1 MMNIPKAKSSVHVI
15 TSTTPSLCGSGA
27 RSLPPQM
34 GEPPTVTGSTGSRI
48 PQIFSEC
55 KPFRLLLFP
64 QEERK
69 AIDKNSGNG
78 YTVHRKWCYRQTVR
92 PCSYEEVTAGL
103 RDGRLLLFLNDLND
117 QGDQRDQKHTESK
130 KLRPCNHIDH
140 PLSLWIGGKEVY
152 PRRWGEPPTVTGST
166 GSRISQNHSECN
178 QFHHKTPADDPR
190 AFVFILRILCSS
202 RRWR

>member
-1 MMNIPKAKSSVHVI
+1 MICTIREISAMMNIPKAKSSVHVI

-48 PQIFSEC
+48 SQIFSEC

-92 PCSYEEVTAGL
+92 PFSYEEVTAGL
-103 RDGRLLLFLNDLND
+103 RDGRLLLFITNDLND
-117 QGDQRDQKHTESK
+117 QCEKRDDEGTKLKQ
-130 KLRPCNHIDH
+130 LRPCNHAAH
-140 PLSLWIGGKEVY
+140 PLSM
-152 PRRWGEPPTVTGST
+152 
-166 GSRISQNHSECN
+166 
-178 QFHHKTPADDPR
+178 
-190 AFVFILRILCSS
+190 
-202 RRWR
+202 